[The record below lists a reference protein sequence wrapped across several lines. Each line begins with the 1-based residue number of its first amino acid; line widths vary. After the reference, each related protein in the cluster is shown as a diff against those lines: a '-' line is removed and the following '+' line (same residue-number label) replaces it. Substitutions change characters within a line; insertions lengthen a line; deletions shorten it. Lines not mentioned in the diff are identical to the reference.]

1 MKDEKDYSGLL
12 NLPDKIGEISEYYD
26 NWAKE
31 YNDTLK
37 QWNYKA
43 PENAAAIISSSV
55 PVSGEILDA
64 GCGTGL
70 VGSALAAQ
78 GFTKIDGID
87 LSAESL
93 IQASK
98 ASVYRSLHEVNMKE
112 LPLPIDSNTYD
123 GLLCVGVLTYL
134 PDSTSIISEF
144 SRIVKPG
151 GIVAITQRD
160 DIFNEREFDT
170 VLDKLVEKKVIAD
183 LKISEPLPY
192 LPENDDFGDE
202 ILVQYISFKAA

>member
-1 MKDEKDYSGLL
+1 MNDEKDYSGLL

-26 NWAKE
+26 SWAKE

-37 QWNYKA
+37 QWDYHA
-43 PENAAAIISSSV
+43 PENAAEIISSNV

-70 VGSALAAQ
+70 VGTALAAK

-98 ASVYRSLHEVNMKE
+98 ASVYRSLHELNMKE

-134 PDSTSIISEF
+134 PDSTDIIREF

-151 GIVAITQRD
+151 GIVALTQRD
-160 DIFNEREFDT
+160 DIFQERNFDT
-170 VLDKLVEKKVIAD
+170 VLDKLVEKQVIAD
-183 LKISEPLPY
+183 LKISAPLPY
-192 LPENDDFGDE
+192 LPENEEFGED
-202 ILVQYISFKAA
+202 ILVQYISFRAA